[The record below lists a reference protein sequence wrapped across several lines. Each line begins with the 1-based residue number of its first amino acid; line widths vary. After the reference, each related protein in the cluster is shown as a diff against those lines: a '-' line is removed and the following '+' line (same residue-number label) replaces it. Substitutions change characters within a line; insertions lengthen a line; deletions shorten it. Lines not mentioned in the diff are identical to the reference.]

1 MCRYICMFI
10 YVYQYT
16 QMSMYVYICV
26 HSHTHTYFLVLLQK
40 GPRSNNIPVEISI
53 LSAPNLNFIYY
64 YQLKNQGLVGE
75 ISVSGLQQR
84 NHKKSQE
91 QLVVPESKEVL
102 KEPQE
107 HTKSTEEPT

>member
-1 MCRYICMFI
+1 
-10 YVYQYT
+10 
-16 QMSMYVYICV
+16 MSMYVYICV

-53 LSAPNLNFIYY
+53 PSAPNLNFIYY
-64 YQLKNQGLVGE
+64 YQLKDRGLVGE
-75 ISVSGLQQR
+75 ISVSGLQKR

-102 KEPQE
+102 KESQE
-107 HTKSTEEPT
+107 HAKSTE